1 MRKGKIKRIAM
12 SVITMMAVY
21 IAFAS
26 VGIIDTPDWSL
37 NCLPV
42 QTCMFIVST
51 AWIYMFG
58 KANGLMDDDEE

>member
-1 MRKGKIKRIAM
+1 MRKEKIKRIAM

-21 IAFAS
+21 IA
-26 VGIIDTPDWSL
+26 GIIDTPDWSL